1 MTTTLSPI
9 DQNALTRALVIARAE
24 SGTERARFDDIEA
37 QYGWREAGER
47 AAYHLQVKTLRLKPW
62 HCPPCD
68 CRSDEVGHG
77 YGHSRV
83 EVMLRRRMLEAGL
96 SLYEPDPVAALE
108 RVEAVERAEN
118 APAPS
123 VQRPQNPFTMGSEN
137 KVSAPAARLELIRVP
152 AEKER
157 ARDVAC
163 GRKF

>member
-9 DQNALTRALVIARAE
+9 DQDALTRALVIARAE

-77 YGHSRV
+77 YGHSRA
-83 EVMLRRRMLEAGL
+83 EVLLRRRMLGAGL

-118 APAPS
+118 ARRAE
-123 VQRPQNPFTMGSEN
+123 R
-137 KVSAPAARLELIRVP
+137 SASAKSIHDGV
-152 AEKER
+152 
-157 ARDVAC
+157 
-163 GRKF
+163 